1 MEDLSNQSTYIESV
15 RHLSMSFLQ
24 LVESDIAHVELVLNV
39 VVIIFL
45 GQVLWRLTNVLCLSN
60 SILHLFVESL
70 KSLVFDDRLRF
81 LGMDEQF
88 VSIRLAY

>member
-1 MEDLSNQSTYIESV
+1 
-15 RHLSMSFLQ
+15 MSFLQ